1 MRGCRY
7 DRDGVRNPD
16 SSHFHNSKR
25 HHDGESPSYGNQ
37 DGRLSLAGDRDAKP
51 LGHDPHDTLYSNT
64 NLRKRSCGKP
74 TKSGSGKPGANGN
87 SYKPIALRWPFLVAL
102 GYDDPSECECTVA
115 LSDFGA
121 AGDRTVSERVT
132 DDLRLTVV
140 DLKVTPSTNVKTSIS
155 ITLSATII
163 TDSRPPPGS
172 TSSYANVPSVLIE
185 LLDGCRFGE
194 VDDASGGR
202 RIGVSIF

>member
-87 SYKPIALRWPFLVAL
+87 SYKPIALRWPFLVVLLIDLLTTLAL
-102 GYDDPSECECTVA
+102 LSYASSALPRTRQQTEGISTRLRAREGEGNVESPSEETTGYEPKTSLA
-115 LSDFGA
+115 RMGNQ
-121 AGDRTVSERVT
+121 T
-132 DDLRLTVV
+132 RLGFNTSV
-140 DLKVTPSTNVKTSIS
+140 STN
-155 ITLSATII
+155 
-163 TDSRPPPGS
+163 
-172 TSSYANVPSVLIE
+172 Y
-185 LLDGCRFGE
+185 
-194 VDDASGGR
+194 
-202 RIGVSIF
+202 IGHRTKGVGLR